1 MICFIGALN
10 FWAQLILPIEVVYFF
25 KLRFPQDYPFKPPRC
40 TFTTKIFHP
49 NIGLNGQVCCCALD
63 ILGKQWSP
71 VLTIDKILLSISS
84 LFTDPDPY
92 SVCNNGNYEAAHLY
106 KTDRSKFESIAKEW
120 TKKYAC

>member
-1 MICFIGALN
+1 M
-10 FWAQLILPIEVVYFF
+10 
-25 KLRFPQDYPFKPPRC
+25 
-40 TFTTKIFHP
+40 
-49 NIGLNGQVCCCALD
+49 
-63 ILGKQWSP
+63 GKQWSP
-71 VLTIDKILLSISS
+71 VLTIDKVLISISS